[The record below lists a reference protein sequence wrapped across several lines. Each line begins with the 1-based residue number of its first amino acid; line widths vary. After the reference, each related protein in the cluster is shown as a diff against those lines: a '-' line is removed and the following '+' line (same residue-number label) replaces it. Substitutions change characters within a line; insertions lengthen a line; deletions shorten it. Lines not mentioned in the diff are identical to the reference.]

1 MKLPE
6 AFEEKMRLL
15 LQEEYDGYL
24 QCFEEPRHY
33 GLRVNTNKISP
44 EEFLKIAPWPLRPIP
59 WIPNGFYYDGDQV
72 QPAKHPY
79 YFAGLYYLQEPSAM
93 TPASRLPVEPG
104 DLVLDVCAA
113 PGGKATELGAK
124 LCRTGMLVAN
134 DISNSRAKGL
144 LKNLELSGTGN
155 VLVTS
160 EEPGRLVP
168 HFPEFFDKILIDAPC
183 SGEGMFRKE
192 KKMVKA
198 WEEHGPEFFS
208 RLQRSIVTQAAS
220 MLRPGGMLLY
230 STCTFDPRENEQII
244 EYLTDTCP
252 EFEICGMAGYEGFS
266 PGRPEFTESKSTEF
280 RKTVRIFPHKMQ
292 GEGHFI
298 ALLRKHGFVSADS
311 TGRSGNVSGGQKFK
325 SAGAERAERRAAA
338 AAGRAG
344 TAGKPGT
351 PGKKKLPEE
360 LEDFLQG
367 LRTDLDPGRLEI
379 REGRVYYMPEGMP
392 KLRGIRFLRSGL
404 LLGELKKNRF
414 EPGQALAMYLKKEE
428 YENILDLPVSDGR
441 VIRYLKGETLEVGDL
456 VPAGA
461 KGWYLVCVDGYPLGF
476 GKLASQVLKNKYLP
490 GWRWMS

>member
-15 LQEEYDGYL
+15 LQEEYETYL

-33 GLRVNTNKISP
+33 GLRVNTRKISA
-44 EEFLKIAPWPLRPIP
+44 EEFLKIAPWPLTPVP
-59 WIPNGFYYDGDQV
+59 WIPNGFYYDGDRV

-104 DLVLDVCAA
+104 DYVLDVCAA

-124 LCRTGMLVAN
+124 LNGTGMLVAN
-134 DISNSRAKGL
+134 DISNSRARGL
-144 LKNLELSGTGN
+144 LKNLELLGIGN

-160 EEPGRLVP
+160 EEPGKLVS
-168 HFPEFFDKILIDAPC
+168 HFTEFFDKILIDAPC

-192 KKMVKA
+192 KKMIKA

-208 RLQRSIVTQAAS
+208 RLQRSIVVQAAA

-230 STCTFDPRENEQII
+230 STCTFDPQENERII
-244 EYLTDTCP
+244 EYLMSQCP
-252 EFEICGMAGYEGFS
+252 EFEICEMEGYEGFC
-266 PGRPEFTESKSTEF
+266 PGRPEFTKSKCPELE
-280 RKTVRIFPHKMQ
+280 KTVRIFPHKMQ

-298 ALLRKHGFVSADS
+298 ALLRKKAPWEDHAGS
-311 TGRSGNVSGGQKFK
+311 TGR
-325 SAGAERAERRAAA
+325 GAAVGAP
-338 AAGRAG
+338 GRSG
-344 TAGKPGT
+344 TAGKR
-351 PGKKKLPEE
+351 KLPEE
-360 LEDFLQG
+360 LEEFLG
-367 LRTDLDPGRLEI
+367 SLRLELDRRRLEI
-379 REGRVYYMPEGMP
+379 REERVYYMPEGMP
-392 KLRGIRFLRSGL
+392 ELRGIRFLRSGL

-414 EPGQALAMYLKKEE
+414 EPGQALAMYLKKED
-428 YENILDLPVSDGR
+428 YGNILDFSVEDER
-441 VIRYLKGETLEVGDL
+441 VIRYLKGETLDVEDL
-456 VPAGA
+456 VSPSE